1 MGPGVGCCGHCWYAA
16 LGISA
21 TLCQTWEASYQSA
34 SRTLGELKLVRHQAY
49 HVRRYARKH
58 IGKEMSLRLTPEIR
72 FVFDDS
78 IERSER
84 VRAVPTLGA

>member
-1 MGPGVGCCGHCWYAA
+1 MLTG
-16 LGISA
+16 
-21 TLCQTWEASYQSA
+21 
-34 SRTLGELKLVRHQAY
+34 
-49 HVRRYARKH
+49 RYARKH

-84 VRAVPTLGA
+84 VRLHSFTCWLTGCVQVIDLNKRAWQQRRC